1 MLRISEIER
10 LLSDDT
16 AETLEAL
23 ARRACDRTRQR
34 FGRVIQLFAP
44 VYISNEC
51 VDTCSYCAFSRPNQ
65 IQRRTLSPEE
75 VEQEAGHLIKQGFR
89 HLLLVAG
96 EHPQAVSLDYLDEV
110 ARRLRPRLAS
120 LSIEVA
126 PFNEMAY
133 RRLTSVGIDGV
144 VIYQETYNRER
155 YAAVHL
161 AGPKRDYDHRL
172 EAPAR
177 AAAGGA
183 RRIGMGILLGLAD
196 WRQDALQLIDH
207 IRSLQ
212 KKYWQVEFQLS
223 LPRLRPCFGGL
234 SEVIE
239 VSDRDMVRL
248 ICVLRLALPEVGIT
262 LSTRE
267 SPSFRDHVIPLGVTQ
282 MSAGSRTEPGGYREP
297 QLAEEQFSIGDRRS
311 PQEVVGVIA
320 KQNLEAVWKDW
331 EASLYG

>member
-1 MLRISEIER
+1 VNLREIEKCFDDDSDE
-10 LLSDDT
+10 LLES
-16 AETLEAL
+16 L
-23 ARRACDRTRQR
+23 AQRARKLTRQR
-34 FGRVIQLFAP
+34 FGRVIQMFAP

-65 IQRRTLSPEE
+65 IQRRTLTPEQ
-75 VEQEAGHLIKQGFR
+75 VEQEAEYLITQGFR

-96 EHPQAVSLDYLDEV
+96 EHPRAVSLDYICDV

-126 PFNEMAY
+126 PFEEEAY
-133 RRLTSVGIDGV
+133 RRLTAAGVDGV
-144 VIYQETYNRER
+144 VIYQETYDRER

-161 AGPKRDYDHRL
+161 AGPKRDFDSRIQ
-172 EAPAR
+172 APAR

-183 RRIGMGILLGLAD
+183 RRICMGVLLGLAD

-207 IRSLQ
+207 VRSLQ
-212 KKYWQVEFQLS
+212 KKYWQVEFQVS

-234 SEVIE
+234 TDVIE
-239 VSDRDMVRL
+239 VSDRDMVQL
-248 ICVLRLALPEVGIT
+248 ICLLRLALPEVGIV

-267 SPSFRDHVIPLGVTQ
+267 LPQFRDNIIGLGVTQ
-282 MSAGSRTEPGGYREP
+282 MSAGSCTEPGGYREP
-297 QLAEEQFSIGDRRS
+297 HLAEEQFSVGDHRS
-311 PQEVVGVIA
+311 VQEVAGVIA
-320 KQNLEAVWKDW
+320 KQDMEAVWKDW